1 MFRRTSRVLLLA
13 LLMLAACR
21 QAPDQ
26 APAATSPTTAPTLTP
41 APTAPPLPPQ
51 PPPGML
57 YVDAAYDLGAIPPT
71 VYGTNYGPWITVPLA
86 LQEAY
91 RQSQLHLLRFPGGAY
106 GDEHNLRPLQ
116 IDQFVDLAA
125 QIGAEPLIS
134 VRLFAGTL
142 EQAVDLLRY
151 TNFERDYG
159 VRYWSI
165 GNEPS
170 LYATAYNAPE
180 WDVDHYNAQW
190 REFALALK
198 AADPSILLFGPDT
211 HQYTADPGAN
221 PSDSSGRDWMASF
234 LAANG
239 DLVDVVAFHRYP
251 FPTALNAPATTIEQ
265 LRAST
270 AEWDLII
277 PALRELI
284 HEKTGRDLPL
294 AVTEINSHW
303 TRAIGG
309 EATPDSHFSAIWW
322 GDVLGRLIRNDV
334 AYVAHFA
341 LQSPPSF
348 GGWGLLARDD
358 VRPGY
363 YVYQMYAHFG
373 DRLRFSAA
381 PAGNV
386 SLFAAL
392 DDEEAGARTLTLML
406 VNLADEAQTLPLQL
420 DHFAPSGDAAIW
432 LFDAAH
438 NATSLAAEPLA
449 GGTTLTLPPQSMT
462 LYAIPGTVTP

>member
-1 MFRRTSRVLLLA
+1 MPLMPATYLRAIFLVAIVLFP
-13 LLMLAACR
+13 ACR
-21 QAPDQ
+21 QAP
-26 APAATSPTTAPTLTP
+26 AVATLPAAPTVTPTPSATP
-41 APTAPPLPPQ
+41 PPPQ
-51 PPPGML
+51 PPPGVL
-57 YVDAAYDLGAIPPT
+57 YVDAAYDLGTIPPT
-71 VYGTNYGPWITVPLA
+71 VYGTNYGPWISVPFE
-86 LQEAY
+86 LQDVY
-91 RQSQLHLLRFPGGAY
+91 HQSQLHLLRFPGGAY
-106 GDEHNLRPLQ
+106 GDENNLRPLQ

-125 QIGAEPLIS
+125 QVGAEPLIS
-134 VRLFAGTL
+134 TRLFGGTVA
-142 EQAVDLLRY
+142 QAVEFLRY
-151 TNFERDYG
+151 TNFERNYG

-190 REFALALK
+190 RGFALALK
-198 AADPSILLFGPDT
+198 EADPSILLFGPDT
-211 HQYTADPGAN
+211 HQFTADLAAN
-221 PSDSSGRDWMASF
+221 PRDSSGRDWMASF
-234 LAANG
+234 LEANG

-251 FPTALNAPATTIEQ
+251 FPNGLNAPPSTIAE

-270 AEWDLII
+270 AEWDAII

-284 HEKTGRDLPL
+284 YEKTGRDLPV

-303 TRAIGG
+303 TTAIGG

-334 AYVAHFA
+334 AYVTHFA
-341 LQSPPSF
+341 LQSRPSL

-358 VRPGY
+358 VRPAY

-381 PAGNV
+381 PAGDV
-386 SLFAAL
+386 SLFAAF
-392 DDEEAGARTLTLML
+392 DGDTTLTLML
-406 VNLADEAQTLPLQL
+406 VNLSDQPQTLPLQI
-420 DHFAPSGDAAIW
+420 DHFTPSGDADVW
-432 LFDAAH
+432 LFDVSHHA
-438 NATSLAAEPLA
+438 SPFPAEPLSTGA
-449 GGTTLTLPPQSMT
+449 TLTLPAQSMA